1 MTFNFNNFWDFE
13 TQEHAQVA
21 KDSFET
27 LQEDFSAIINI
38 CETAIK
44 NGNKILFFGNGGS
57 AADAQHLATELAVRY
72 KNDRAPIAGLALT
85 TDTSALTACGN
96 DFGFDYIFSR
106 QIQALGKPGDIAI
119 AISTSGNSANVI
131 KAIEQC
137 KTQNI
142 TSIGF
147 TGKTGGKMSNECD
160 YILKIPSTTTARIQ
174 EMHITFGQMLCGA
187 LELKLGLVED

>member
-13 TQEHAQVA
+13 TQEHAQVV

-27 LQEDFSAIINI
+27 LQEDFNAIINI

-137 KTQNI
+137 KAQNI